1 MNHIKQKFIM
11 NARNKTEKLI
21 HNEIII
27 NIGNYC
33 WETIEKNIYDDE
45 MIPKYSNEMHN
56 VI

>member
-1 MNHIKQKFIM
+1 M